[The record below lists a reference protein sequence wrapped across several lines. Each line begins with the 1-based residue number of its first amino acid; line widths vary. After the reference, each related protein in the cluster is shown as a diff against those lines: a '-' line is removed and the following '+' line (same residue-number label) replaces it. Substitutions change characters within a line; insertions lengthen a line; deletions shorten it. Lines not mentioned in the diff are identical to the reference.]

1 MVAQI
6 GDSRALI
13 TRGAVAPRCLT
24 VDHCASDPEERARI
38 EQAGGTVSHD
48 EIGRYLVNKRLA
60 MSRSIGDLELKEFGV
75 TAEPTIVRNRIKHY
89 KVRLG
94 HYQRP
99 HNCKSL
105 NFGV

>member
-1 MVAQI
+1 M
-6 GDSRALI
+6 
-13 TRGAVAPRCLT
+13 
-24 VDHCASDPEERARI
+24 
-38 EQAGGTVSHD
+38 SHD

-99 HNCKSL
+99 RRHLYKSSDWDGKPKEHMEMIFAAIANL
-105 NFGV
+105 